1 MALQER
7 YEALSDP
14 ASKRKIYFESSDVS
28 KEQYSTKIR
37 KLIHLIFFFFFFF
50 FAVQAK
56 INGLGISESWVNPG
70 NSLE

>member
-14 ASKRKIYFESSDVS
+14 TSKRKIYFESSDVS
-28 KEQYSTKIR
+28 REQYSTKIR
-37 KLIHLIFFFFFFF
+37 KLIHLKNFF

-70 NSLE
+70 NSME